1 MSLDT
6 TAHTTAHTTARTTA
20 GSPAGSPAAPLASAS
35 ASPKVTARAKERRR
49 PLIFAFCAV
58 LVAAGALGAA
68 FAFTSLNDT
77 QEVLVMNRDIARGQ
91 TIEPADLSVVRV
103 GVDPAL
109 TPVSGSEESSIVGTR
124 AAVDLWAGTLLSDHQ
139 VTQSLVPGQG
149 ESLVGISLTA
159 AQMPSESLYAGD
171 SVRIVT
177 TPGDQGEV
185 TDQDPVTI
193 EATVVGVTRVE
204 ETGET
209 VVDVSVPQVDSADLA
224 ARAATGRVALVLD
237 ARQR

>member
-6 TAHTTAHTTARTTA
+6 TAQTTA
-20 GSPAGSPAAPLASAS
+20 GGPPPPPTGPAQAAPKA
-35 ASPKVTARAKERRR
+35 TARAKERRR
-49 PLIFAFCAV
+49 PLVLALCAV
-58 LVAAGALGAA
+58 LVAGGALGAA
-68 FAFTSLNDT
+68 FAFTSVSDT
-77 QEVLVMNRDIARGQ
+77 QEVLVVNRDIARGE

-103 GVDPAL
+103 SVDQAL
-109 TPVSGSEESSIVGTR
+109 TPISGSEKSSIEGSR
-124 AAVDLWAGTLLSDHQ
+124 AAVDLWAGTLLSEQQ
-139 VTQSLVPGQG
+139 VTESLVPGEG

-159 AQMPSESLYAGD
+159 AQMPSEPLYAGD

-185 TDQDPVTI
+185 TDQEPVTI
-193 EATVVGVTRVE
+193 EATVVGVSRVE

-209 VVDVSVPQVDSADLA
+209 VVNVSVPQEDSADLA

-237 ARQR
+237 ARER

>member
-6 TAHTTAHTTARTTA
+6 TAQTTA
-20 GSPAGSPAAPLASAS
+20 GGPPPPLAPAPAAPKA
-35 ASPKVTARAKERRR
+35 TARAKVRRR
-49 PLIFAFCAV
+49 PLVFAFCAV

-68 FAFTSLNDT
+68 FAFTSVNHT
-77 QEVLVMNRDIARGQ
+77 QEVLVVNRDVARGQ

-109 TPVSGSEESSIVGTR
+109 TPIRGSERSSIEGTR
-124 AAVDLWAGTLLSDHQ
+124 AAVDLWAGTLLSDQQ
-139 VTQSLVPGQG
+139 VTESLVPGQG
-149 ESLVGISLTA
+149 ESLVGIGLTA
-159 AQMPSESLYAGD
+159 AQMPSEPLYAGD

-209 VVDVSVPQVDSADLA
+209 VVDVSVPHEDSADLA
-224 ARAATGRVALVLD
+224 ARAATGRVSLVLD